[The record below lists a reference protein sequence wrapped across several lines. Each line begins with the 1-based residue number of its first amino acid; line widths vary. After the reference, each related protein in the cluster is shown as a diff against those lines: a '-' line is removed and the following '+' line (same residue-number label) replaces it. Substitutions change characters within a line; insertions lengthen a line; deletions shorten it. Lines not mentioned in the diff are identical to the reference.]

1 MTPTTEAVM
10 TTQTKD
16 RTTRATE
23 QSLEEA
29 ANTVRELNERIVE
42 SSRKAGEAYLRTY
55 ERGLKS
61 FADLHEE
68 VARTSPFEW
77 VGATAKAQAD
87 FVRDVAE
94 AYGAAGRELAR
105 TTR

>member
-1 MTPTTEAVM
+1 MR
-10 TTQTKD
+10 D
-16 RTTRATE
+16 
-23 QSLEEA
+23 
-29 ANTVRELNERIVE
+29 LNERIVD

-55 ERGLKS
+55 ERSLKS

-68 VARTSPFEW
+68 VAKTSPFEW

-87 FVRDVAE
+87 FVRDIAE

-105 TTR
+105 TR